1 MTDRTVTHASFA
13 IERTYDAT
21 PARVFEACSDPAI
34 KKRWFVGPDNWDSS
48 DYQLDFRV
56 GGEETVTGGA
66 EGGPIFA
73 YRATIQDIVTNQRI
87 VSTYEMAMD
96 GKRISVSVATVEVT
110 PEGSGTRLTLTEQD
124 AFLDG
129 LDNVEA
135 REHGT
140 RELLD
145 NLGALLA
152 RETAHA

>member
-1 MTDRTVTHASFA
+1 MFT
-13 IERTYDAT
+13 
-21 PARVFEACSDPAI
+21 
-34 KKRWFVGPDNWDSS
+34 
-48 DYQLDFRV
+48 
-56 GGEETVTGGA
+56 
-66 EGGPIFA
+66 
-73 YRATIQDIVTNQRI
+73 YRATVQDIVTNQRI

-135 REHGT
+135 REQGT

-145 NLGALLA
+145 NLGAMLA
-152 RETAHA
+152 REAAHA

>member
-1 MTDRTVTHASFA
+1 MTDRSVTHASFV
-13 IERTYDAT
+13 IERTYDAP

-34 KKRWFVGPDNWDSS
+34 KKRWFVGPDNWDKS

-56 GGEETVTGGA
+56 GGEETVTGGPD
-66 EGGPIFA
+66 GGPVFT
-73 YRATIQDIVTNQRI
+73 YRATIQDIVTDHRI

-145 NLGALLA
+145 NLGAMLA
-152 RETAHA
+152 RETTHA

>member
-1 MTDRTVTHASFA
+1 MTDRSVTHASFV
-13 IERTYDAT
+13 IERTYDAP
-21 PARVFEACSDPAI
+21 PARVFEACSDPAT
-34 KKRWFVGPDNWDSS
+34 KKRWFVGPDNWDKSN
-48 DYQLDFRV
+48 YQLDFRV
-56 GGEETVTGGA
+56 GGEETVTGGP
-66 EGGPIFA
+66 EGGPTYT
-73 YRATIQDIVTNQRI
+73 YRATIQDIVPDQRI

-110 PEGSGTRLTLTEQD
+110 PEGSGTQLTLTEQD

-145 NLGALLA
+145 NLGAMLA
-152 RETAHA
+152 RETANA